1 MRILIGEFSHESNCF
16 CAGPTR
22 RADFEAHQFLV
33 GDAVLEAHRG
43 TRTVLGGFLDAAAA
57 GAHDVIPTLSASCLP
72 SGPVEAAVFD
82 EVRDRLVR
90 EVEAAV
96 PLDAILLSLHGGM
109 SVEGPAA
116 NDPEGEIATAVRA
129 AAGGSAVI
137 AVVMDL
143 HSDTTD
149 RLLEATDLTLAYN
162 EEPHRDAYERGVEAA
177 ELALRARAGTIAP
190 VSSRAHPPMLLPAIN
205 MATDEGPM
213 HELHRLRV
221 HLEAEPGVLDVSIHG
236 GFYGSDQPEAGFSV
250 VCTTDGDHELAER
263 TAKRVASEA
272 WRRREE
278 FIVDLVPLDRAV
290 SDALAAGGPVGLID
304 ECDDPA
310 GGGSC
315 DSVAIVRAMLAGGVE
330 RGGMSTIFDA
340 ESARA
345 MTAAGT
351 SAELTLTLG
360 AKADCLHGESLEV
373 SGRVGHI
380 HHGPLAVDNWSGRS
394 FDFGAVGVLEVGG
407 VQVVVTERRMVTEN
421 VDIFEALGLDVRQ
434 MQMAG
439 FKGLGL
445 HVRQALA
452 GKIERYIPVDAGRR
466 HPPRRAQAR
475 PLPAPAG
482 PSTTCP
488 SRHGLENRDPMSP
501 FSGGVVV
508 MRLPRMQFATDCGDV
523 WLQAH
528 RSGRV
533 GCLFESLVEIRIK
546 ETSRSDI

>member
-1 MRILIGEFSHESNCF
+1 MRILVGEFSHESNCF

-22 RADFEAHQFLV
+22 LADFEAHQYLL

-43 TRTVLGGFLDAAAA
+43 KRTVLGGFLDAAAG
-57 GAHDVIPTLSASCLP
+57 GAHEVIPSVSASCLP

-90 EVEAAV
+90 AVEAAG

-149 RLLEATDLTLAYN
+149 RLLKATDLTLAYN

-177 ELALRARAGTIAP
+177 ELALRARAGAISPMSAR
-190 VSSRAHPPMLLPAIN
+190 VHPPMLLPAIN
-205 MATDEGPM
+205 MATDQGPM
-213 HELHRLRV
+213 HELHLMRAE
-221 HLEAEPGVLDVSIHG
+221 LEAEPGVLDVSIHG

-250 VCTTDGDHELAER
+250 VCTTDGNHGLAER
-263 TAKRVASEA
+263 NAKRVAGEA

-290 SDALAAGGPVGLID
+290 SDVLAAGGPVGLID

-315 DSVAIVRAMLAGGVE
+315 DSVAIVRAMLDGGVE

-340 ESARA
+340 GAARA
-345 MTAAGT
+345 MAAAGT
-351 SAELTLTLG
+351 GAELTLSLG
-360 AKADCLHGESLEV
+360 AKTDRLHGESLEV
-373 SGRVGHI
+373 SGRVGPV
-380 HHGPLAVDNWSGRS
+380 HHGPLATDTWSGRA
-394 FDFGAVGVLEVGG
+394 FDFGAVGVLDVAG

-421 VDIFEALGLDVRQ
+421 IDIFEALGLDVRQ
-434 MQMAG
+434 MQVVG

-452 GKIERYIPVDAGRR
+452 GKIERFLPVDALGVTHPDVRKLGRF
-466 HPPRRAQAR
+466 RRLRR
-475 PLPAPAG
+475 PCWPFDDLPLSAWP
-482 PSTTCP
+482 
-488 SRHGLENRDPMSP
+488 
-501 FSGGVVV
+501 
-508 MRLPRMQFATDCGDV
+508 
-523 WLQAH
+523 
-528 RSGRV
+528 
-533 GCLFESLVEIRIK
+533 
-546 ETSRSDI
+546 